1 MRIYGVIPARLQSTR
16 LPRKL
21 LLAETGKPLLQYVWE
36 AARRSTEL
44 TDVLIATDSEEIA
57 TVARGFGARCE
68 LTREHPSGT
77 DRICEVI
84 SRCGQDADLIVN
96 VQGDEPELDASNIDE
111 LVRALK
117 SCPEAQM
124 ATLGTPI
131 RSLEQ
136 LHAFSCVK
144 VVRAADGRA
153 LYFSR
158 SPIPHVRD
166 REEAEVLAAEAP
178 WLLHVGI
185 YAYRPEFLRS
195 WPALPESRLE
205 QWEKLEQLRALEA
218 GVRIQVA
225 VVEHRSVGIDT
236 PDDYARF
243 VARTRAG

>member
-1 MRIYGVIPARLQSTR
+1 MRVYGVIPARLQSTR

-21 LLAETGKPLLQYVWE
+21 LLTETGKPLLQYVWE
-36 AARRSTEL
+36 AARKSSEL

-57 TVARGFGARCE
+57 AVARGFGARCE
-68 LTREHPSGT
+68 LTGEHPSGT

-84 SRCGQDADLIVN
+84 SRCGQDAELIVN
-96 VQGDEPELDASNIDE
+96 VQGDEPELDASNIDA
-111 LVRALK
+111 LVRALRD
-117 SCPEAQM
+117 CPEAQM

-136 LHAFSCVK
+136 LHAPSCVK
-144 VVRAADGRA
+144 VVRGADGRA

-158 SPIPHVRD
+158 SPIPYVRD
-166 REEAEVLAAEAP
+166 RNETEVLAAEAP

-195 WPALPESRLE
+195 WPTLPESRLE

-243 VARTRAG
+243 VARTRSV

>member
-1 MRIYGVIPARLQSTR
+1 MKIYGIIPARLQSTR

-21 LLAETGKPLLQYVWE
+21 LLAETGRPLLQYVWE
-36 AARRSTEL
+36 AASRSREL
-44 TDVLIATDSEEIA
+44 TDVVIATDSEEIA

-68 LTREHPSGT
+68 LTGEHPSGT
-77 DRICEVI
+77 DRVCEVI
-84 SRCGQDADLIVN
+84 SRCGRDADLIVN
-96 VQGDEPELDASNIDE
+96 VQGDEPELDPANIDA
-111 LVRALK
+111 LVVALRD
-117 SCPEAQM
+117 CPEAQM

-136 LHAFSCVK
+136 LHATSCVK
-144 VVRAADGRA
+144 LVRGADGRA

-166 REEAEVLAAEAP
+166 RSEAEVLAAESP

-185 YAYRPEFLRS
+185 YAFRPAFLQG
-195 WPALPESRLE
+195 WPTLPPSRLE

-218 GVRIQVA
+218 GTRIQVA

-243 VARTRAG
+243 VERTRAA